1 MSDSKTKTGGEK
13 AKQSSERRSSAV
25 HGYSTEVGDEVK
37 NFLKTV
43 KRRKQRGAVLDL
55 GCGDGKNAIFFA
67 RHGFEGHGVDSHP
80 ESIKRARAYASRTGV
95 SESTHF
101 RVGNV
106 FQLPYP
112 ERFFDIAI
120 DFGCL
125 HHIHKNEW
133 DRYLESIIRVLK
145 PDGFY
150 LLTVYSMRDKHVPGR
165 KRQYVVHQGHYD
177 YFFSKKEVRDLF
189 EKNFDIIGIVE
200 ETVVSPDGM
209 RHAYY
214 HTQMQRKFSPENL

>member
-1 MSDSKTKTGGEK
+1 ME
-13 AKQSSERRSSAV
+13 V
-25 HGYSTEVGDEVK
+25 TEEVK
-37 NFLKTV
+37 EFLKMV
-43 KRRKQRGAVLDL
+43 KRHKQRGAVLDL
-55 GCGDGKNAIFFA
+55 GCGDGRNAIFFA
-67 RHGFEGHGVDSHP
+67 RHSFEGHGVDSHP
-80 ESIKRARAYASRTGV
+80 ESIKRARAQASRTGV

-133 DRYLESIIRVLK
+133 DRYLQSIIRVLK

-150 LLTVYSMRDKHVPGR
+150 LLTVYSIRDKHVPGR

-177 YFFSKKEVRDLF
+177 YFFTKKEIRDLF
-189 EKNFDIIGIVE
+189 EKDFEIIRVAEENAASTDGIKN
-200 ETVVSPDGM
+200 
-209 RHAYY
+209 AYY
-214 HTQMQRKFSPENL
+214 HARMRRKPPKSES